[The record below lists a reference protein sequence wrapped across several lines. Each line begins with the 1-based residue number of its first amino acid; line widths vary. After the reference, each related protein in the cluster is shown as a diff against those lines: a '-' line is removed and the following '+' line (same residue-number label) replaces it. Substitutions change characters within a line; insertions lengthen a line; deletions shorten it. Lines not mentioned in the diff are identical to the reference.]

1 MYTITLG
8 SMVGATHMPT
18 CWPSKALPFK
28 TETQRS
34 DRPFGWIR
42 LPPPEGS
49 WNTVPTGMS
58 EKLPVAEGWE
68 ELLVDEGVEEVE
80 EGAAE
85 ETLPGWTMLKTREG
99 SGSAATLA
107 MGERSGE
114 GNGDQMACSTSWT
127 MTQTRRTR
135 R

>member
-1 MYTITLG
+1 
-8 SMVGATHMPT
+8 MPT
-18 CWPSKALPFK
+18 CWPSKAFPFR

-49 WNTVPTGMS
+49 WKTVPTGIS
-58 EKLPVAEGWE
+58 EKLPVADGWA

-85 ETLPGWTMLKTREG
+85 EETPPGWTMLKTRG
-99 SGSAATLA
+99 RGQ
-107 MGERSGE
+107 G
-114 GNGDQMACSTSWT
+114 Q
-127 MTQTRRTR
+127 
-135 R
+135 

>member
-85 ETLPGWTMLKTREG
+85 ETLPGWTMLKTRDGISRDTRNGREEWRG
-99 SGSAATLA
+99 
-107 MGERSGE
+107 